1 MVQLEK
7 LSLLDHC
14 AHLSSQCVRVLEVL
28 LDAKQP
34 IQPVLGAPP
43 NHHMHHRQRS
53 SPEERNNDI
62 MLVLSI
68 LEKRCPLTRDAL
80 FKKIVT

>member
-1 MVQLEK
+1 M
-7 LSLLDHC
+7 HIC
-14 AHLSSQCVRVLEVL
+14 ALNAVRVLEVF

-34 IQPVLGAPP
+34 LQPVLGAPP

-53 SPEERNNDI
+53 SLEERNNDI